1 MKLSKIVLSLTI
13 FLLTFL
19 VIFLFYFIG
28 FPYTP
33 HFILFP
39 SSILIILLSFAFIFF
54 VITVYKSEEERKMKN
69 LYNLPLPFIE
79 KIEELYEA
87 LKKGN

>member
-1 MKLSKIVLSLTI
+1 
-13 FLLTFL
+13 
-19 VIFLFYFIG
+19 
-28 FPYTP
+28 
-33 HFILFP
+33 
-39 SSILIILLSFAFIFF
+39 
-54 VITVYKSEEERKMKN
+54 VYKSEEERKMKN